1 MLTRVNHFFT
11 RKNRYFPGFLRKG
24 LSRLVFASVDRH
36 LKARYP
42 DYEITI
48 FAKLP
53 PIAGEWPSRHDGYQL
68 FAVGDAA
75 YMSRFAKYIATSAVK
90 KSPGACVH
98 LHLIGSTVDAHAEL
112 TELRKDAM
120 LADRLT

>member
-1 MLTRVNHFFT
+1 MPKAAPHFLKSASRGFRGVRAVLKRLDHFIT

-24 LSRLVFASVDRH
+24 LSRLVFTTVDRR

-42 DYEITI
+42 DYETAI

-53 PIAGEWPSRHDGYQL
+53 PIAGQWPGPHDGYQL

-75 YMSRFAKYIATSAVK
+75 YMSRYA
-90 KSPGACVH
+90 
-98 LHLIGSTVDAHAEL
+98 
-112 TELRKDAM
+112 
-120 LADRLT
+120 